1 MATSKQVK
9 DFFALITPL
18 AMEECRK
25 RGYSWV
31 QAVTCACQSAQETGY
46 GTSKLMT
53 KANAFF
59 GIKATKT
66 WKGKVYSSQTQECYD
81 GVYAT
86 VIAAFRAYDGVSDS
100 VRDYF
105 DFIEGARYRA
115 SLTAT
120 TVKDCI
126 TLIKAGGYATD
137 PNYVSNILSI
147 YERNREQLES
157 YREVKKMSIFSPVCT
172 DIYDFGTSHSNPRSQ
187 DGIKAPTK
195 LIPHHMAG
203 VMDALACAKMHKR
216 SSTTN
221 GSSASY
227 YISDD
232 RIVGAISED
241 RRPWTSGGKSVGGK
255 SGRWADFRG
264 ITVEVSNNKNGNPK
278 SDKGWTISDK
288 SYRSLVR
295 LFADVCTRWNLIPHY
310 DGTQNGT
317 LCEHRQFAATGCPGE
332 QLHNLIVSGQLEKD
346 ILKEMGKKP
355 TPTPTPTPKPGV
367 VFRAQIGA
375 FKNLSGAKSY
385 GEAFKSKHKLTYT
398 VRKEGAYYK
407 VLHPE
412 TGFSTKGDA
421 ELSAGALRNMGYKG
435 AFVVPGSEE

>member
-25 RGYSWV
+25 RSYSWV

-86 VIAAFRAYDGVSDS
+86 VIAAFRAYDNVSDS

-147 YERNREQLES
+147 YERNREQLDS

-172 DIYDFGTSHSNPRSQ
+172 EIFDFGTKNSNSRSQ

-195 LIPHHMAG
+195 LIVHHMAG
-203 VMDALACAKMHKR
+203 VMDALACAKMHYK
-216 SSTTN
+216 SS

-232 RIVGAISED
+232 KIVGSVSED
-241 RRPWTSGGKSVGGK
+241 RRPWTSGGTPVGGHG
-255 SGRWADFRG
+255 GRWADFRG
-264 ITVEVSNNKNGNPK
+264 ITVEVSNNKAGNPR
-278 SDKGWTISDK
+278 SDKGWTVSDK

-295 LFADVCTRWNLIPHY
+295 LFADVCKRYNITPHY

-346 ILKEMGKKP
+346 ILKEMGGQP
-355 TPTPTPTPKPGV
+355 TPTPTP
-367 VFRAQIGA
+367 
-375 FKNLSGAKSY
+375 AKVLY
-385 GEAFKSKHKLTYT
+385 RVQTGAFKSKANAESYATSIGNKGFKTY
-398 VRKEGAYYK
+398 VKKEGQYWKVQVGAYSVK
-407 VLHPE
+407 ANAEKELQKLVKA
-412 TGFSTKGDA
+412 GFGGFITVG
-421 ELSAGALRNMGYKG
+421 E
-435 AFVVPGSEE
+435 